1 MTRSRDERG
10 RSPFVVYLKDLR
22 EGVLMIETKSPK
34 DRKFEG
40 DSMPGKFV
48 QFETKEENLYY
59 PGVQDI
65 DPRELS
71 QKKDQVVLIDVR
83 QPEEYQGDLGHIPG
97 STLIALDTLPENLA
111 QIPQDK
117 TVVFVCRSGG
127 RSARAAAFAMEHGYQ
142 NVYNLKGGMILWNE
156 LHLQTEAEEE

>member
-1 MTRSRDERG
+1 
-10 RSPFVVYLKDLR
+10 
-22 EGVLMIETKSPK
+22 MIETKSPH
-34 DRKFEG
+34 DRTLEG
-40 DSMPGKFV
+40 DQMSNNSNKNNDKNLV
-48 QFETKEENLYY
+48 QFESKEENLYY
-59 PGVQDI
+59 QGVQDI

-97 STLIALDTLPENLA
+97 STLIALDTLPENMN

-127 RSARAAAFAMEHGYQ
+127 RSARAAAYAIEHGYQ

>member
-1 MTRSRDERG
+1 
-10 RSPFVVYLKDLR
+10 
-22 EGVLMIETKSPK
+22 MIETKSPQ
-34 DRKFEG
+34 DRKLEG
-40 DSMPGKFV
+40 ESMSGNFV

-59 PGVQDI
+59 HGVLDI
-65 DPRELS
+65 DPREVA
-71 QKKDQVVLIDVR
+71 QKKDQVILIDVR

-97 STLIALDTLPENLA
+97 STLIALDTLPENMS

-117 TVVFVCRSGG
+117 TVVFVCRSGS
-127 RSARAAAFAMEHGYQ
+127 RSAKAAAFAMEHGYK

>member
-1 MTRSRDERG
+1 MANVAETILWYISIPYAKER
-10 RSPFVVYLKDLR
+10 F
-22 EGVLMIETKSPK
+22 MMETKSPQN
-34 DRKFEG
+34 RKLEG
-40 DSMPGKFV
+40 ESMSGKFV
-48 QFETKEENLYY
+48 QFETQEDNLYY
-59 PGVQDI
+59 HGVQDI

-97 STLIALDTLPENLA
+97 STLIALDTLPENMS
-111 QIPQDK
+111 QIPQDR
-117 TVVFVCRSGG
+117 TVVFVCRSGS
-127 RSARAAAFAMEHGYQ
+127 RSAKAAAFAIEHGFK